1 MKLPIINKYHS
12 INFCI
17 FSFFI
22 WAVSCTMAY
31 FVIKPPYE
39 EIWLLFFGI
48 FVMSELILPISIILS
63 VLEIILLKLKI
74 LKYKQ
79 LEVNVSSKVQKIIY
93 ALAAMSFAYYLWFK
107 LYYEPILDKM
117 LEFD

>member
-1 MKLPIINKYHS
+1 MKLLIINRYHS

-17 FSFFI
+17 FSFFT
-22 WAVSCTMAY
+22 WAISCTMAY

-79 LEVNVSSKVQKIIY
+79 LEVNVSSKVQKIVY
-93 ALAAMSFAYYLWFK
+93 VLTVLAFVYYLWYKF
-107 LYYEPILDKM
+107 YYEPILDKM
-117 LEFD
+117 LELD